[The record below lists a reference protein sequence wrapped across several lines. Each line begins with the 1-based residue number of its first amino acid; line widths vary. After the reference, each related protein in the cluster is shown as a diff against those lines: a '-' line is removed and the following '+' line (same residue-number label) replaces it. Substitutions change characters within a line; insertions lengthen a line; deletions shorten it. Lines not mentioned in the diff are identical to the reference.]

1 MVVTEPTDRFRSYFL
16 QQLQVSLQASHPLS
30 LKDAAS
36 PNIPPNPLP
45 ATKTHSRR
53 RGRGRSASSY
63 DVDGAKARGK
73 MTSVLEASN
82 LDDFIAS
89 AMMSERAFESH
100 KENTV
105 VVGPDGIE
113 MSLDENGEINPA
125 GAAKD
130 AGGDVQFD
138 FKHMNVPRRPPW
150 GAGMTAE
157 ELDLLERKSFLEWR
171 RGIAK

>member
-1 MVVTEPTDRFRSYFL
+1 
-16 QQLQVSLQASHPLS
+16 
-30 LKDAAS
+30 
-36 PNIPPNPLP
+36 
-45 ATKTHSRR
+45 
-53 RGRGRSASSY
+53 
-63 DVDGAKARGK
+63 

-105 VVGPDGIE
+105 VLGPDGVE
-113 MSLDENGEINPA
+113 MSLDENGDISA
-125 GAAKD
+125 
-130 AGGDVQFD
+130 AGGRNGIADDPDFD
-138 FKHMNVPRRPPW
+138 FEHMNVPRRPAWSPEMS
-150 GAGMTAE
+150 GE